1 MRGYAI
7 TPRKSESNAPGPDYK
22 LISVP
27 EDGSRPRRPKRSSTR
42 SWQISS
48 APGASVTITNHGRPV
63 AVLMPAHQDRR
74 RFVQLPALAAADT
87 WGPMPALTR

>member
-27 EDGSRPRRPKRSSTR
+27 EDWVTTTEAKAKLNALLADVERTGCIGDDHESWASGSCVD
-42 SWQISS
+42 
-48 APGASVTITNHGRPV
+48 AGASG
-63 AVLMPAHQDRR
+63 
-74 RFVQLPALAAADT
+74 
-87 WGPMPALTR
+87 